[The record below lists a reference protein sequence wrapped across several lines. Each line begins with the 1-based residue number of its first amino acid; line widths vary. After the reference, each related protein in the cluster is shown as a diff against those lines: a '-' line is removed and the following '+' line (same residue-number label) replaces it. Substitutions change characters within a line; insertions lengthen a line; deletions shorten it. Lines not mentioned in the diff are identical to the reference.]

1 MGEQI
6 DILRELWS
14 NDLVN
19 IDGNYHRFGGVGL
32 NPRPEKT
39 IPLWV
44 GATSPVGFGRV
55 VRQADGWICP
65 GGALS
70 PVVATWLEQLEDA
83 LRKAPAR
90 EVPLGIDGRLD
101 MRYREDDE
109 LMREVARWRELG
121 ATHITINTMA
131 PFNRRAEKLD
141 VDAHLTMVR
150 KAFGWIKA

>member
-1 MGEQI
+1 
-6 DILRELWS
+6 
-14 NDLVN
+14 
-19 IDGNYHRFGGVGL
+19 
-32 NPRPEKT
+32 
-39 IPLWV
+39 
-44 GATSPVGFGRV
+44 
-55 VRQADGWICP
+55 
-65 GGALS
+65 
-70 PVVATWLEQLEDA
+70 LEQLEDA